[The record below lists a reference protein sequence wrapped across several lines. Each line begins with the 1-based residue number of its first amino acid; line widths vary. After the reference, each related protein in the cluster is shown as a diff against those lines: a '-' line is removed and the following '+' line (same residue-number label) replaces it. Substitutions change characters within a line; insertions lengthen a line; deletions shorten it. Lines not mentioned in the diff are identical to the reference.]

1 MEMTSTRVVN
11 APLDKVWAALNDPG
25 VLKDAVPG
33 CESFERVT
41 DSEWRVVVNTKVG
54 PVAARFKGRITLADL
69 APPTAYTMK
78 FDGQGGAA
86 GFANGEAKV
95 SLAPSGSQ
103 ATALTYTAKAQVGGK
118 IAQLGSR
125 LIDGAAAKMADE
137 FFTRFAER
145 VAPGAAEVV
154 AAPNAADVIPAPNE
168 EAPASGGVAPAEPV
182 RNPTFRYIALAA
194 LAVIIA
200 WLAIRGFRF

>member
-1 MEMTSTRVVN
+1 MTGTRAVN
-11 APLDKVWAALNDPG
+11 APLDKVWSALNDPV
-25 VLKDAVPG
+25 VLKDSVPG

-78 FDGQGGAA
+78 FEGQGGAA

-145 VAPGAAEVV
+145 VAPSAAEVPS
-154 AAPNAADVIPAPNE
+154 AMIE
-168 EAPASGGVAPAEPV
+168 ETPPSSGAAPAEPV

-194 LAVIIA
+194 LAVVIA

>member
-11 APLDKVWAALNDPG
+11 APPDRVWTALNDPA

-41 DSEWRVVVNTKVG
+41 DTEWRVVVAAKVG
-54 PVAARFKGRITLADL
+54 PVAARFNGRITLADL

-78 FDGQGGAA
+78 FEGQGGAA

-137 FFTRFAER
+137 FFARFAER
-145 VAPGAAEVV
+145 VAPTAPEPVSAE
-154 AAPNAADVIPAPNE
+154 AAPSA
-168 EAPASGGVAPAEPV
+168 APA
-182 RNPTFRYIALAA
+182 RNPTLRYIALAA
-194 LAVIIA
+194 LALAIA

>member
-1 MEMTSTRVVN
+1 MEMTSTRIVN
-11 APLDKVWAALNDPG
+11 APPDKVWTALNDPA

-41 DSEWRVVVNTKVG
+41 DTEWRVVVAVNVG
-54 PVAARFKGRITLADL
+54 PVAARFNGRITLADL

-86 GFANGEAKV
+86 GFANGEAKL
-95 SLAPSGSQ
+95 SLAPSGSA

-137 FFTRFAER
+137 FFARFAER
-145 VAPGAAEVV
+145 VAPAALEPVSAEA
-154 AAPNAADVIPAPNE
+154 AAPA
-168 EAPASGGVAPAEPV
+168 APA
-182 RNPTFRYIALAA
+182 RNPTLRYIALAA
-194 LAVIIA
+194 LAAIIA

>member
-11 APLDKVWAALNDPG
+11 APPDKVWAALNDPA

-41 DSEWRVVVNTKVG
+41 DTEWRVVVAAKVG
-54 PVAARFKGRITLADL
+54 PVAARFNGRITLADL
-69 APPTAYTMK
+69 APPTAYTLK
-78 FDGQGGAA
+78 FEGQGGAA

-137 FFTRFAER
+137 FFARFAER
-145 VAPGAAEVV
+145 VAP
-154 AAPNAADVIPAPNE
+154 AAP
-168 EAPASGGVAPAEPV
+168 EPV
-182 RNPTFRYIALAA
+182 SAEAAASATPARSPTLRYIALAA
-194 LAVIIA
+194 LALIVA
-200 WLAIRGFRF
+200 WLALRGFRF

>member
-11 APLDKVWAALNDPG
+11 APPDKVWTALNDPA

-33 CESFERVT
+33 CESFERVNDT
-41 DSEWRVVVNTKVG
+41 EWRVVVAAKVG
-54 PVAARFKGRITLADL
+54 PVAARFNGRITLADL
-69 APPTAYTMK
+69 DPPTAYTLK
-78 FDGQGGAA
+78 FEGQGGAA

-95 SLAPSGSQ
+95 SLAPADSQ

-137 FFTRFAER
+137 FFARFAER
-145 VAPGAAEVV
+145 VAPTTPEPVSADAAM
-154 AAPNAADVIPAPNE
+154 AAGSAENT
-168 EAPASGGVAPAEPV
+168 APAEAV
-182 RNPTFRYIALAA
+182 RNPTMRYVALAA

>member
-1 MEMTSTRVVN
+1 MEMTSTRIVN
-11 APLDKVWAALNDPG
+11 APPDKVWAALNDPA
-25 VLKDAVPG
+25 VLKDAIPG
-33 CESFERVT
+33 CESLERT
-41 DSEWRVVVNTKVG
+41 TETEWRVVIAAKVG
-54 PVAARFKGRITLADL
+54 PVSARFNGSIALADL

-78 FDGQGGAA
+78 FAGQGGAA

-95 SLAPSGSQ
+95 SLAPSGSE

-137 FFTRFAER
+137 FFARFAER
-145 VAPGAAEVV
+145 VAPTPPEAISAEA
-154 AAPNAADVIPAPNE
+154 AAPT
-168 EAPASGGVAPAEPV
+168 APAGSPAL
-182 RNPTFRYIALAA
+182 RYIALAA
-194 LAVIIA
+194 LAAIIA

>member
-1 MEMTSTRVVN
+1 MEMTCTRVVN
-11 APLDKVWAALNDPG
+11 APPDKVWTALNDPA

-41 DSEWRVVVNTKVG
+41 DNEWRVVVAAKVG
-54 PVAARFKGRITLADL
+54 PVAARFNGRVTLADL
-69 APPTAYTMK
+69 APPTAYTLK
-78 FDGQGGAA
+78 FEGQGGAA

-95 SLAPSGSQ
+95 SLAPSGAQ

-137 FFTRFAER
+137 FFARFAER
-145 VAPGAAEVV
+145 VAPAVPEPISADAVTADSAKV
-154 AAPNAADVIPAPNE
+154 AVPAAPD
-168 EAPASGGVAPAEPV
+168 
-182 RNPTFRYIALAA
+182 RNPTMRYIALAA
-194 LAVIIA
+194 LALIIA